1 MFPLWTVEELKLAAR
16 HSPDFKKF
24 ETNLEQEIP
33 VEKWNDAQFLST
45 IHNPGLIKFHKELS
59 PEVQPE
65 LSPKVQPEL
74 FEEVFGI
81 VLDGLISRFGLV
93 PREVFDAMF
102 NNFHEVA
109 KAHDSALNLSFD
121 DLEKAVDDLNRPEPS
136 ADVRGPSHRLISIN
150 NVGTFEDYQLEI
162 DFLSPA
168 IAEKFYKRWL
178 DASHVKAGSTIK
190 HFLALPETRGL
201 VGSLF
206 EPFAHRILVNA
217 DETDGTWGLKMM
229 HSRDD
234 SNVFTLL
241 DPESSE
247 TISGFPKI
255 KRKLVSFRS
264 KDLPPLYE
272 NVYYIPTLTNHPLF
286 DAFLLSFSPSGLTQ
300 RLWLLQMT
308 TSKLHRG
315 SHMGYAVINEII
327 AQINQQHE
335 PRLSAKGEGKRRAD
349 EPSPVE
355 VDFVL
360 VRPTGEEEHRWV
372 LPEGLDQ
379 LEDVNVYVLELPLEH
394 AIDSPTTRSMQSS
407 KKAKL
412 STPGRR
418 TKASTSGRKT
428 KASTSGQ
435 QTMASTSGQRRS
447 TRLNKQ

>member
-1 MFPLWTVEELKLAAR
+1 MA
-16 HSPDFKKF
+16 
-24 ETNLEQEIP
+24 
-33 VEKWNDAQFLST
+33 
-45 IHNPGLIKFHKELS
+45 
-59 PEVQPE
+59 
-65 LSPKVQPEL
+65 
-74 FEEVFGI
+74 
-81 VLDGLISRFGLV
+81 
-93 PREVFDAMF
+93 
-102 NNFHEVA
+102 
-109 KAHDSALNLSFD
+109 
-121 DLEKAVDDLNRPEPS
+121 
-136 ADVRGPSHRLISIN
+136 
-150 NVGTFEDYQLEI
+150 
-162 DFLSPA
+162 
-168 IAEKFYKRWL
+168 
-178 DASHVKAGSTIK
+178 
-190 HFLALPETRGL
+190 ETRGL

-435 QTMASTSGQRRS
+435 QTMASTFLVLFVKIDEWSHFTGKYSVHPRDHPERPIYLYNLATAVHTRFRQLGRWRFSNGQSHTSARRS
-447 TRLNKQ
+447 RLALR